1 MMPKRQLFDR
11 FPCDR
16 EPSGGVLSR
25 NPRIGPPI
33 AGPYVE
39 AQQGSSSRRVALM
52 VSVVEIIASFCWRG
66 YTRAGQHVALCLSI
80 NGHSFIG

>member
-1 MMPKRQLFDR
+1 MMPKRQLFDH

-16 EPSGGVLSR
+16 EPLEASSSR

-33 AGPYVE
+33 AGPFVE
-39 AQQGSSSRRVALM
+39 AQQGSGSRRVALM
-52 VSVVEIIASFCWRG
+52 VSGIVEIIASFCWRG
-66 YTRAGQHVALCLSI
+66 YTRAGHVASI